1 VLFSDGVYAGLA
13 LERPKRR
20 RHAESDASTGQAPP
34 LNNVSVLRYTACM
47 TTRLPIVGGNWKMNT
62 DLASAVELAED
73 IVADCDPYA
82 ADCDVVL
89 FPPFP
94 YLQAVG
100 KALGHH
106 RLALGAQDVYHE
118 SNGAYTGEVSCDMLT
133 DLHATYVIIGH
144 SERRH
149 VIGETDELINAKV
162 LAALRSELNVIL
174 CVGETDGQ
182 RQAGQTERIN
192 VDQVTAGLRGVT
204 PDHMRQVVIAYEP
217 VWAIGTGKTAT
228 PEDAQAVHE
237 LIRGTIGD
245 LYDGAIAAATRIQ
258 YGGSVKPSNASD
270 LFAQPDIDGGLIGGA
285 SLKAGDFTAIVKAAA
300 EVMAAPSES
309 T

>member
-1 VLFSDGVYAGLA
+1 
-13 LERPKRR
+13 
-20 RHAESDASTGQAPP
+20 
-34 LNNVSVLRYTACM
+34 M
-47 TTRLPIVGGNWKMNT
+47 TTRIPIVGGNWKMNT

-73 IVADCDPYA
+73 IVADCDRYA
-82 ADCDVVL
+82 AECDVVL

-118 SNGAYTGEVSCDMLT
+118 PNGAFTGEVSCDMLT
-133 DLHATYVIIGH
+133 DLHVTHVIIGH
-144 SERRH
+144 SDRRH
-149 VIGETDELINAKV
+149 VIGETDELINRKV
-162 LAALRSELNVIL
+162 RAALNAELKVIF

-182 RQAGQTERIN
+182 RQAGQTETVN
-192 VDQVTAGLRGVT
+192 VNQIIAGLQHVTAEQ
-204 PDHMRQVVIAYEP
+204 MRNVVIAYEP

-237 LIRGTIGD
+237 LIRATIRD
-245 LYDGAIAAATRIQ
+245 LYDDAIAGTTRIQ
-258 YGGSVKPSNASD
+258 YGGSVKPNNAAD
-270 LFAQPDIDGGLIGGA
+270 LFTQPDIDGGLIGGA
-285 SLKAGDFTAIVKAAA
+285 SLKAADFTAIVKAAA
-300 EVMAAPSES
+300 ETRTAAPGS